1 MYAVYI
7 PLWNYKIQIYTKYT
21 IYNIDVSIII
31 CTFAWLLNLT
41 YINNNKKSKMKQ
53 LNNIRQFSVILLL
66 LSLLPLCVQAQ
77 TTESKEYTIVNNVD
91 DLSDGDHIIIVSKFQ
106 SKAMTDT
113 VNISSIKNQRLKST
127 YITLSN
133 DQTIAYTNVESAD
146 FTLEK
151 TNGKFNIRSNS
162 GKYVTNVADKKDD
175 KAVNLSDEISETT
188 EAEISFD
195 NDKANILYAK
205 PSSKYLCYL
214 RVPQMFAM
222 NESSSSEESYK
233 VYIYKLYS
241 KIKTKTR
248 ISFGEEAKDTYNI
261 TYGTTDFVS
270 PKANIYADNT
280 IMSDAEISYTSS
292 NTTIATVD
300 NDGNVTINNNNQ
312 YGETTITA
320 SYLGDDNHYACDAS
334 YTIKVTEK
342 KKTTTELS
350 FGEGIDHQTII
361 VKVNEEDSFAG
372 AKAILS
378 PVDNGEVTYSSS
390 DENVATVDN
399 EGKICLYN
407 IGETVISAIYAGN
420 ETYAASS
427 TYYRLQY
434 RGERIVFSSEFNSFK
449 NLGTSESYNKGAY
462 YFTDSL
468 SNPYRWDIG
477 EGRCTTVKNGVLEI
491 KRQSQAKF
499 HEITAPNGYKVTAI
513 YYHKSPIRFTI
524 KANNKEMEPK
534 PERCGKL
541 SEKEG
546 TGYKVTAEI
555 IRFTIKANN
564 KEMEPKP
571 ERCGKLSEKEGT
583 GYKVTAE
590 INSNA
595 TFAIIPNPNAYIS
608 RIQIDINPIF
618 NITLDESEENNKII
632 DAHKGEIVNALPMRT
647 LVADKW
653 NTFCLPFNISLENG
667 KLCGVEAE
675 VREYDRMEGDVMMFK
690 EAKEIVAGRSYL
702 IRPKGENITFKRF
715 DNIRLTGPELE
726 QSGDES
732 FYMIGTYSN
741 RTFSE
746 EESSQYL
753 FLNANAEFK
762 HPKPGTTMKGMRA
775 YFYCSPDVQAS
786 QMKVGFTDNSTD
798 IKDIEQNNMQTN
810 SQRIHT
816 INGTYVGTDKAALP
830 KGIYI
835 IGGKKY
841 IK

>member
-1 MYAVYI
+1 
-7 PLWNYKIQIYTKYT
+7 
-21 IYNIDVSIII
+21 
-31 CTFAWLLNLT
+31 
-41 YINNNKKSKMKQ
+41 MKQ

-91 DLSDGDHIIIVSKFQ
+91 DLSEGDHIIIVSKFH
-106 SKAMTDT
+106 SKAMTET
-113 VNISSIKNQRLKST
+113 VNISSIKNQRLEST
-127 YITLSN
+127 KITLN
-133 DQTIAYTNVESAD
+133 EDKTIAYTNVESAD

-205 PSSKYLCYL
+205 PSTKFLYCISGS
-214 RVPQMFAM
+214 QMFAM
-222 NESSSSEESYK
+222 NESPSSADSYK

-270 PKANIYADNT
+270 PKANVYADNT

-300 NDGNVTINNNNQ
+300 NDGNVTINNNSQ

-320 SYLGDDNHYACDAS
+320 SYLGDGNHYACSAS

-342 KKTTTELS
+342 KKTTTKLS
-350 FGEGIDHQTII
+350 FGEGIDHQTIV

-378 PVDNGEVTYSSS
+378 PVDNGDVTYSSS

-399 EGKICLYN
+399 EGKIRLYN
-407 IGETVISAIYAGN
+407 IGETVISANYAGN
-420 ETYAASS
+420 ETYAACS

-434 RGERIVFSSEFNSFK
+434 RGERIVFSSEFNSFI
-449 NLGTSESYNKGAY
+449 NLGTSESYNKGTY
-462 YFTDSL
+462 NFTDSL

-555 IRFTIKANN
+555 
-564 KEMEPKP
+564 
-571 ERCGKLSEKEGT
+571 
-583 GYKVTAE
+583 
-590 INSNA
+590 NSNA

-632 DAHKGEIVNALPMRT
+632 DAHKGEIVNALPLRT

-702 IRPKGENITFKRF
+702 IRPKGENIPFKRF
-715 DNIRLTGPELE
+715 DNVRLTGPELE
-726 QSGDES
+726 KSGDES

-762 HPKPGTTMKGMRA
+762 HPKAGTTMKGMRA

-786 QMKVGFTDNSTD
+786 QMRVGFTNNSTD
-798 IKDIEQNNMQTN
+798 INDIEQDKIQAN
-810 SQRIHT
+810 SQRIYT
-816 INGTYVGTDKAALP
+816 INGSYVGTDKSALP

>member
-1 MYAVYI
+1 
-7 PLWNYKIQIYTKYT
+7 
-21 IYNIDVSIII
+21 
-31 CTFAWLLNLT
+31 
-41 YINNNKKSKMKQ
+41 
-53 LNNIRQFSVILLL
+53 
-66 LSLLPLCVQAQ
+66 
-77 TTESKEYTIVNNVD
+77 
-91 DLSDGDHIIIVSKFQ
+91 
-106 SKAMTDT
+106 MTDT
-113 VNISSIKNQRLKST
+113 VNISTIKYQRLETTK
-127 YITLSN
+127 ITLS
-133 DQTIAYTNVESAD
+133 DDKTIAYTNVESAD
-146 FTLEK
+146 FTLVK
-151 TNGKFNIRSNS
+151 TNGKFNIRSNN

-175 KAVNLSDEISETT
+175 KAVNLSDERSETT
-188 EAEISFD
+188 EAEISLD

-205 PSSKYLCYL
+205 PSSKCLCYL
-214 RVPQMFAM
+214 RVSEMFAM
-222 NESSSSEESYK
+222 NELSSSEESYK

-270 PKANIYADNT
+270 PKANVYADNT

-300 NDGNVTINNNNQ
+300 KDGNVTINNNNQ
-312 YGETTITA
+312 YGETTITS
-320 SYLGDDNHYACDAS
+320 SYLGDDNHYACSAS
-334 YTIKVTEK
+334 YTIKVSEK
-342 KKTTTELS
+342 EKITTNLS
-350 FGEGIDHQTII
+350 FGEGIDNQTIV

-372 AKAILS
+372 DKAILS
-378 PVDNGEVTYSSS
+378 PVENGDVTYSSS

-399 EGKICLYN
+399 EGKIRLYN
-407 IGETVISAIYAGN
+407 IGETVISANYAGN

-434 RGERIVFSSEFNSFK
+434 RGERIVFSSEFNSFI
-449 NLGTSESYNKGAY
+449 NLGTSKSYNKGTY
-462 YFTDSL
+462 NFTDSL

-555 IRFTIKANN
+555 
-564 KEMEPKP
+564 
-571 ERCGKLSEKEGT
+571 
-583 GYKVTAE
+583 
-590 INSNA
+590 NSNA

-632 DAHKGEIVNALPMRT
+632 DAHKGEIVNALPLRT

-715 DNIRLTGPELE
+715 DNVRLTGPELE
-726 QSGDES
+726 KSGDES

-753 FLNANAEFK
+753 FLNANAEFR
-762 HPKPGTTMKGMRA
+762 HPKAGTTMKGMRA

-786 QMKVGFTDNSTD
+786 QMKVGFTENSTD
-798 IKDIEQNNMQTN
+798 IKDIEQNNIQAN
-810 SQRIHT
+810 SQRIYS
-816 INGTYVGTDKAALP
+816 INGTYVGTDKSALP

>member
-1 MYAVYI
+1 MKK
-7 PLWNYKIQIYTKYT
+7 LKIYRQ
-21 IYNIDVSIII
+21 VSIF
-31 CTFAWLLNLT
+31 TFLL
-41 YINNNKKSKMKQ
+41 
-53 LNNIRQFSVILLL
+53 
-66 LSLLPLCVQAQ
+66 LLPLCSLAQ
-77 TTESKEYTIVNNVD
+77 TPEANQYKIVND
-91 DLSDGDHIIIVSKFQ
+91 IADLSDGDHIIIVSKFH
-106 SKAMTDT
+106 SRAMTET
-113 VNISSIKNQRLKST
+113 VNISSKKNQRLEST
-127 YITLSN
+127 EIKLN
-133 DQTIAYTNVESAD
+133 EDKTIAYTNVESAD
-146 FTLEK
+146 FTLVK

-162 GKYVTNVADKKDD
+162 GKFITNVSAKKDSKD
-175 KAVNLSDEISETT
+175 INLSDEISAST

-195 NDKANILYAK
+195 NDKASILYAK
-205 PSSKYLCYL
+205 PYHKYLYCISTSKL
-214 RVPQMFAM
+214 FGISNSP
-222 NESSSSEESYK
+222 SSADSYIIH
-233 VYIYKLYS
+233 IYKLYS

-248 ISFGEEAKDTYNI
+248 ISFGEEAKDTYDI
-261 TYGTTDFVS
+261 TYGTTGFVS
-270 PKANIYADNT
+270 PKANVYADNT

-320 SYLGDDNHYACDAS
+320 SYLGDDNHYACSAS
-334 YTIKVTEK
+334 YTIKVTEIR
-342 KKTTTELS
+342 KTTTELS

-361 VKVNEEDSFAG
+361 VKVNEEESFAG
-372 AKAILS
+372 AKAVLS
-378 PVDNGEVTYSSS
+378 PVENGEVTYSSS

-399 EGKICLYN
+399 EGKIRLYN
-407 IGETVISAIYAGN
+407 IGETVISANYAGN

-434 RGERIVFSSEFNSFK
+434 RGERIVFSSDFNSFI
-449 NLGTSESYNKGAY
+449 NLGTSESYNKGTY
-462 YFTDSL
+462 NFKDSL
-468 SNPYRWDIG
+468 SNPYRWDIE

-513 YYHKSPIRFTI
+513 YYHNNPIRFTI
-524 KANNKEMEPK
+524 KANNKE
-534 PERCGKL
+534 
-541 SEKEG
+541 
-546 TGYKVTAEI
+546 I
-555 IRFTIKANN
+555 
-564 KEMEPKP
+564 EPKP

-632 DAHKGEIVNALPMRT
+632 DAHKGEIVNALPLRT
-647 LVADKW
+647 LLADKW
-653 NTFCLPFNISLENG
+653 NTFCLPFNISLESD

-675 VREYDRMEGDVMMFK
+675 VREFDRMERDVMMFK

-702 IRPKGENITFKRF
+702 IKPKGENITFKRF
-715 DNIRLTGPELE
+715 DNVRLTGPELE
-726 QSGDES
+726 KSGDES

-746 EESSQYL
+746 EESSRYL
-753 FLNANAEFK
+753 FLNANAEFR

-786 QMKVGFTDNSTD
+786 QMKVGFSENSTD
-798 IKDIEQNNMQTN
+798 IKDIEQSNIQAN
-810 SQRIHT
+810 SQRIYT
-816 INGTYVGTDKAALP
+816 INGSYVGTDKSALP

>member
-1 MYAVYI
+1 
-7 PLWNYKIQIYTKYT
+7 
-21 IYNIDVSIII
+21 
-31 CTFAWLLNLT
+31 
-41 YINNNKKSKMKQ
+41 MKH
-53 LNNIRQFSVILLL
+53 LNNIGKYSVILLL
-66 LSLLPLCVQAQ
+66 LSLLPLYVQAQ
-77 TTESKEYTIVNNVD
+77 TTEAKEYSIID
-91 DLSDGDHIIIVSKFQ
+91 DIADLSDGDHIIIVSQKYQ
-106 SKAMTDT
+106 KAMIGSVYTN
-113 VNISSIKNQRLKST
+113 NINDERLKST
-127 YITLSN
+127 EVILN
-133 DQTIAYTNVESAD
+133 DNKTIAKTYSKSAI
-146 FTLEK
+146 FTLVK
-151 TNGKFNIRSNS
+151 TNGKFNFRSS
-162 GKYVTNVADKKDD
+162 EGKYVTNVATGKDN
-175 KAVNLSDEISETT
+175 KNINLSDKISETT
-188 EAEISFD
+188 EAEISFQ
-195 NDKANILYAK
+195 NSKADIFFEK
-205 PSSKYLCYL
+205 DTPKYLYFNGSNNFGMSDT
-214 RVPQMFAM
+214 P
-222 NESSSSEESYK
+222 STSDWYK
-233 VYIYKLYS
+233 VYIYKLS
-241 KIKTKTR
+241 SEIKIKTKTR

-350 FGEGIDHQTII
+350 FGEGIDHETII

-555 IRFTIKANN
+555 
-564 KEMEPKP
+564 
-571 ERCGKLSEKEGT
+571 
-583 GYKVTAE
+583 
-590 INSNA
+590 NSNA

-715 DNIRLTGPELE
+715 DNVRLTGPELE

-753 FLNANAEFK
+753 FLNANAEFR

-786 QMKVGFTDNSTD
+786 QMKVGFSENSTD
-798 IKDIEQNNMQTN
+798 IKDIEQNNIQAN
-810 SQRIHT
+810 SQRIYT
-816 INGTYVGTDKAALP
+816 INGTYVGTDKSALP

>member
-1 MYAVYI
+1 
-7 PLWNYKIQIYTKYT
+7 
-21 IYNIDVSIII
+21 
-31 CTFAWLLNLT
+31 
-41 YINNNKKSKMKQ
+41 MKH
-53 LNNIRQFSVILLL
+53 LNNIGKYSVILLL
-66 LSLLPLCVQAQ
+66 LSLLPLYVQAQ
-77 TTESKEYTIVNNVD
+77 TTEAKEYSIID
-91 DLSDGDHIIIVSKFQ
+91 DIADLSDGDHIIIVSQKYQ
-106 SKAMTDT
+106 KAMIGSVYTN
-113 VNISSIKNQRLKST
+113 NINDERLKST
-127 YITLSN
+127 EVILN
-133 DQTIAYTNVESAD
+133 DNKTIAKTYSKSAI
-146 FTLEK
+146 FTLVK
-151 TNGKFNIRSNS
+151 TNGKFNFRSS
-162 GKYVTNVADKKDD
+162 EGKYVTNVATGKDN
-175 KAVNLSDEISETT
+175 KNINLSDKISETT
-188 EAEISFD
+188 EAEISFQ
-195 NDKANILYAK
+195 NSKADIFFEK
-205 PSSKYLCYL
+205 DTPKYLYFNGSNNFGMSDT
-214 RVPQMFAM
+214 P
-222 NESSSSEESYK
+222 STSDWYK
-233 VYIYKLYS
+233 VYIYKLS
-241 KIKTKTR
+241 SEIKIKTKTR

-555 IRFTIKANN
+555 
-564 KEMEPKP
+564 
-571 ERCGKLSEKEGT
+571 
-583 GYKVTAE
+583 
-590 INSNA
+590 NSNA

-715 DNIRLTGPELE
+715 DNVRLTGPELE

-753 FLNANAEFK
+753 FLNANAEFR

-786 QMKVGFTDNSTD
+786 QMKVGFSENSTD
-798 IKDIEQNNMQTN
+798 IKDIEQNNIQAN
-810 SQRIHT
+810 SQRIYT
-816 INGTYVGTDKAALP
+816 INGT
-830 KGIYI
+830 
-835 IGGKKY
+835 
-841 IK
+841 

>member
-113 VNISSIKNQRLKST
+113 VNISSINNQRLKST

-241 KIKTKTR
+241 KTKTR

-270 PKANIYADNT
+270 PKANVYADNT

-320 SYLGDDNHYACDAS
+320 SYLGDGNHYACSAS

-342 KKTTTELS
+342 KKTTTKLS
-350 FGEGIDHQTII
+350 FGEGIDHQTIV

-378 PVDNGEVTYSSS
+378 PVDNGDVTYSSS

-399 EGKICLYN
+399 EGKIRLYN
-407 IGETVISAIYAGN
+407 IGETVISANYAGN
-420 ETYAASS
+420 ETYAACS

-434 RGERIVFSSEFNSFK
+434 RGERIVFSSEFNSFI

-555 IRFTIKANN
+555 
-564 KEMEPKP
+564 
-571 ERCGKLSEKEGT
+571 
-583 GYKVTAE
+583 
-590 INSNA
+590 NSNA

-632 DAHKGEIVNALPMRT
+632 DAHKGEIVNALPLRT

-675 VREYDRMEGDVMMFK
+675 VRKYDRMEGDVMMFK

-715 DNIRLTGPELE
+715 DNVRLTGPELE
-726 QSGDES
+726 KSGDES

-753 FLNANAEFK
+753 FLNANAEFR
-762 HPKPGTTMKGMRA
+762 HPKAGTTMKGMRA

-786 QMKVGFTDNSTD
+786 QMKVGFTENSTD
-798 IKDIEQNNMQTN
+798 IKDIEQNNIQAN
-810 SQRIHT
+810 SQRIYS
-816 INGTYVGTDKAALP
+816 INGTYVGTDKSALP

>member
-1 MYAVYI
+1 
-7 PLWNYKIQIYTKYT
+7 
-21 IYNIDVSIII
+21 
-31 CTFAWLLNLT
+31 
-41 YINNNKKSKMKQ
+41 
-53 LNNIRQFSVILLL
+53 
-66 LSLLPLCVQAQ
+66 
-77 TTESKEYTIVNNVD
+77 
-91 DLSDGDHIIIVSKFQ
+91 
-106 SKAMTDT
+106 MTDT

-162 GKYVTNVADKKDD
+162 GKYVTNVADKKDN

-195 NDKANILYAK
+195 NGQAKILYAK

-241 KIKTKTR
+241 KIKTKTK

-270 PKANIYADNT
+270 PKANVYADNT

-361 VKVNEEDSFAG
+361 VKVNEEDHFAG
-372 AKAILS
+372 AKAVLS
-378 PVDNGEVTYSSS
+378 PVENGEVTYSSS
-390 DENVATVDN
+390 NENVATVDN
-399 EGKICLYN
+399 EGKIRFYN
-407 IGETVISAIYAGN
+407 IGETVISANYAGN
-420 ETYAASS
+420 ETYAASTTS
-427 TYYRLQY
+427 YNLQY
-434 RGERIVFSSEFNSFK
+434 IGERIVFASEHNSFK
-449 NLGTSESYNKGAY
+449 EIGTSLIRYKSCN
-462 YFTDSL
+462 FRDSL
-468 SNPYRWDIG
+468 SNLYTWNIG
-477 EGRCTTVKNGVLEI
+477 EGRCTKENNGVLEL
-491 KRQSQAKF
+491 SAAYNAK
-499 HEITAPNGYKVTAI
+499 APILKAANGYKLMVL
-513 YYHKSPIRFTI
+513 YYQKKGNTMKLTI
-524 KANNKEMEPK
+524 KADEHEIDTQFKEYVTK
-534 PERCGKL
+534 NQDK
-541 SEKEG
+541 G
-546 TGYKVTAEI
+546 TGYKVT
-555 IRFTIKANN
+555 
-564 KEMEPKP
+564 
-571 ERCGKLSEKEGT
+571 GKIDSST
-583 GYKVTAE
+583 AFSITAE
-590 INSNA
+590 HQA
-595 TFAIIPNPNAYIS
+595 FIS
-608 RIQIDINPIF
+608 RIQIDINPIY
-618 NITLDESEENNKII
+618 NITLEESEDNSKII
-632 DAHKGEIVNALPMRT
+632 SAHKGQTVNALPIRT

-653 NTFCLPFNISLENG
+653 NTFCIPFNINVADG
-667 KLCGVEAE
+667 KLCGIEAE
-675 VREYDRMEGDVMMFK
+675 IREYDHMEGDVMMFK

-715 DNIRLTGPELE
+715 DNVRLTGPELE

-753 FLNANAEFK
+753 FLNANAEFR

-786 QMKVGFTDNSTD
+786 QMKVGFSENSTD
-798 IKDIEQNNMQTN
+798 IKDIEQNNIQAN
-810 SQRIHT
+810 SQRIYT
-816 INGTYVGTDKAALP
+816 INGTYVGTDKSALP

>member
-1 MYAVYI
+1 
-7 PLWNYKIQIYTKYT
+7 
-21 IYNIDVSIII
+21 
-31 CTFAWLLNLT
+31 
-41 YINNNKKSKMKQ
+41 MKQ

-91 DLSDGDHIIIVSKFQ
+91 DLSEGDHIIIVSKFH
-106 SKAMTDT
+106 SKAMTET
-113 VNISSIKNQRLKST
+113 VNISSIKNQRLEST
-127 YITLSN
+127 KITLN
-133 DQTIAYTNVESAD
+133 EDKTIAYTNVESAD

-205 PSSKYLCYL
+205 PSTKFLYCISGS
-214 RVPQMFAM
+214 QMFAM
-222 NESSSSEESYK
+222 NESPSSADSYK

-241 KIKTKTR
+241 KTKTR

-270 PKANIYADNT
+270 PKANVYADNT

-320 SYLGDDNHYACDAS
+320 SYLGDGNHYACSAS

-342 KKTTTELS
+342 KKTTTKLS
-350 FGEGIDHQTII
+350 FGEGIDHQTIV

-378 PVDNGEVTYSSS
+378 PVDNGDVTYSSS

-399 EGKICLYN
+399 EGKIRLYN
-407 IGETVISAIYAGN
+407 IGETVISANYAGN
-420 ETYAASS
+420 ETYAACS

-434 RGERIVFSSEFNSFK
+434 RGERIVFSSEFNSFI

-555 IRFTIKANN
+555 
-564 KEMEPKP
+564 
-571 ERCGKLSEKEGT
+571 
-583 GYKVTAE
+583 
-590 INSNA
+590 NSNA

-632 DAHKGEIVNALPMRT
+632 DAHKGEIVNALPLRT

-675 VREYDRMEGDVMMFK
+675 VRKYDRMEGDVMMFK

-715 DNIRLTGPELE
+715 DNVRLTGPELE
-726 QSGDES
+726 KSGDES

-775 YFYCSPDVQAS
+775 YFYCAPDVHAS
-786 QMKVGFTDNSTD
+786 PLLS
-798 IKDIEQNNMQTN
+798 
-810 SQRIHT
+810 R
-816 INGTYVGTDKAALP
+816 
-830 KGIYI
+830 
-835 IGGKKY
+835 
-841 IK
+841 

>member
-113 VNISSIKNQRLKST
+113 VNISTIKYQRLETTK
-127 YITLSN
+127 ITLS
-133 DQTIAYTNVESAD
+133 DDKTIAYTNVESDD
-146 FTLEK
+146 FTLVK
-151 TNGKFNIRSNS
+151 TNGKFNIRSNN

-175 KAVNLSDEISETT
+175 KAVNLSDERSETT

-205 PSSKYLCYL
+205 PSSKCLCYL
-214 RVPQMFAM
+214 RVSEMFAM
-222 NESSSSEESYK
+222 NELSSSEESYK

-270 PKANIYADNT
+270 PKANVYADNT

-300 NDGNVTINNNNQ
+300 KDGNVTINNNNQ
-312 YGETTITA
+312 YGETTITS
-320 SYLGDDNHYACDAS
+320 SYLGDDNHYACSAS
-334 YTIKVTEK
+334 YTIKVSEK
-342 KKTTTELS
+342 EKITTNLS
-350 FGEGIDHQTII
+350 FGEGIDNQTIV

-372 AKAILS
+372 DKAILS
-378 PVDNGEVTYSSS
+378 PVENGDVTYSSS

-399 EGKICLYN
+399 EGKIRLYN
-407 IGETVISAIYAGN
+407 IGETVISANYAGN

-434 RGERIVFSSEFNSFK
+434 RGERIVFSSEFNSFI
-449 NLGTSESYNKGAY
+449 NLGTSKSYNKGTY
-462 YFTDSL
+462 NFTDSL

-555 IRFTIKANN
+555 
-564 KEMEPKP
+564 
-571 ERCGKLSEKEGT
+571 
-583 GYKVTAE
+583 
-590 INSNA
+590 NSNA

-632 DAHKGEIVNALPMRT
+632 DAHKGEIVNALPLRT

-715 DNIRLTGPELE
+715 DNVRLTGPELE
-726 QSGDES
+726 KSGDES

-753 FLNANAEFK
+753 FLNANAEFR
-762 HPKPGTTMKGMRA
+762 HPKAGTTMKGMRA

-786 QMKVGFTDNSTD
+786 QMKVGFTENSTD
-798 IKDIEQNNMQTN
+798 IKDIEQNNIQAN
-810 SQRIHT
+810 SQRIYS
-816 INGTYVGTDKAALP
+816 INGTYVGTDKSALP

>member
-1 MYAVYI
+1 
-7 PLWNYKIQIYTKYT
+7 
-21 IYNIDVSIII
+21 
-31 CTFAWLLNLT
+31 
-41 YINNNKKSKMKQ
+41 MKQ

-91 DLSDGDHIIIVSKFQ
+91 DLSEGDHIIIVSKFH
-106 SKAMTDT
+106 SKAMTET
-113 VNISSIKNQRLKST
+113 VNISFIKNQRLEST
-127 YITLSN
+127 KITLN
-133 DQTIAYTNVESAD
+133 EDKTIAYTNVESAD

-205 PSSKYLCYL
+205 PSTKFLYCISGS
-214 RVPQMFAM
+214 QMFAM
-222 NESSSSEESYK
+222 NESPSSADSYK

-241 KIKTKTR
+241 KTKTR

-270 PKANIYADNT
+270 PKANVYADNT

-320 SYLGDDNHYACDAS
+320 SYLGDGNHYACSAS

-342 KKTTTELS
+342 KKTTTKLS
-350 FGEGIDHQTII
+350 FGEGIDHQTIV

-378 PVDNGEVTYSSS
+378 PVDNGDVTYSSS

-399 EGKICLYN
+399 EGKIRLYN
-407 IGETVISAIYAGN
+407 IGETVISANYAGN
-420 ETYAASS
+420 ETYAACS

-434 RGERIVFSSEFNSFK
+434 RGERIVFSSEFNSFI

-513 YYHKSPIRFTI
+513 YYHKNP
-524 KANNKEMEPK
+524 
-534 PERCGKL
+534 
-541 SEKEG
+541 
-546 TGYKVTAEI
+546 

-632 DAHKGEIVNALPMRT
+632 DAHKGEIVNALPLRT

>member
-1 MYAVYI
+1 MRTGADNGI
-7 PLWNYKIQIYTKYT
+7 
-21 IYNIDVSIII
+21 
-31 CTFAWLLNLT
+31 
-41 YINNNKKSKMKQ
+41 KK
-53 LNNIRQFSVILLL
+53 
-66 LSLLPLCVQAQ
+66 
-77 TTESKEYTIVNNVD
+77 YTIVNNVD
-91 DLSDGDHIIIVSKFQ
+91 DLSDGDHIIIVSKFH

-113 VNISSIKNQRLKST
+113 VNISSIQNQRLKSIA
-127 YITLSN
+127 ITLN
-133 DQTIAYTNVESAD
+133 EDKTIAYTNVESAD

-205 PSSKYLCYL
+205 PSTKFLYCISGS
-214 RVPQMFAM
+214 QMFAM
-222 NESSSSEESYK
+222 NESPSSADSYK

-270 PKANIYADNT
+270 PKANVYADNT

-320 SYLGDDNHYACDAS
+320 SYLGDGNHYACSAS

-342 KKTTTELS
+342 KKTTTKLS
-350 FGEGIDHQTII
+350 FGEGIDHQTIV

-378 PVDNGEVTYSSS
+378 PVDNGDVTYSSS

-420 ETYAASS
+420 ETYAACS

-434 RGERIVFSSEFNSFK
+434 RGERIVFSSEFNSFI
-449 NLGTSESYNKGAY
+449 NLGTSESYNKGTY
-462 YFTDSL
+462 NFTDSL

-513 YYHKSPIRFTI
+513 YYHKNP
-524 KANNKEMEPK
+524 
-534 PERCGKL
+534 
-541 SEKEG
+541 
-546 TGYKVTAEI
+546 

-632 DAHKGEIVNALPMRT
+632 DAHKGEIVNALPLRT

-667 KLCGVEAE
+667 KLCGIEAE
-675 VREYDRMEGDVMMFK
+675 IREYDRMEGDVMMFK

-715 DNIRLTGPELE
+715 DNVRLTGPELE

-786 QMKVGFTDNSTD
+786 QMKVGFSENSTD
-798 IKDIEQNNMQTN
+798 IKDIEQNNIQAN
-810 SQRIHT
+810 SQRIYT
-816 INGTYVGTDKAALP
+816 INGTYVGTDKSALP

>member
-1 MYAVYI
+1 
-7 PLWNYKIQIYTKYT
+7 
-21 IYNIDVSIII
+21 
-31 CTFAWLLNLT
+31 
-41 YINNNKKSKMKQ
+41 MKQ

-77 TTESKEYTIVNNVD
+77 TTESKKYTIVNNVD
-91 DLSDGDHIIIVSKFQ
+91 DLSDGDHIIIVSKFH
-106 SKAMTDT
+106 SKAMTET
-113 VNISSIKNQRLKST
+113 VNISSIKNQRLEST
-127 YITLSN
+127 KITLN
-133 DQTIAYTNVESAD
+133 EDKTIAYTNVESAD

-205 PSSKYLCYL
+205 PSTKFLYCISGS
-214 RVPQMFAM
+214 QMFAM
-222 NESSSSEESYK
+222 NESPSSADSYK

-270 PKANIYADNT
+270 PKANVYADNT

-320 SYLGDDNHYACDAS
+320 SYLGDGNHYACSAS

-342 KKTTTELS
+342 KKTTTKLS
-350 FGEGIDHQTII
+350 FGEGIDHQTIV

-378 PVDNGEVTYSSS
+378 PVDNGDVTYSSS

-399 EGKICLYN
+399 EGKIRLYN
-407 IGETVISAIYAGN
+407 IGETVISANHAGN
-420 ETYAASS
+420 ETYAACS

-434 RGERIVFSSEFNSFK
+434 RGERIVFSSEFNSFI

-555 IRFTIKANN
+555 
-564 KEMEPKP
+564 
-571 ERCGKLSEKEGT
+571 
-583 GYKVTAE
+583 
-590 INSNA
+590 NSNA

-632 DAHKGEIVNALPMRT
+632 DAHKGEIVNALPLRT

-653 NTFCLPFNISLENG
+653 NTFCLPLNISLENG

-715 DNIRLTGPELE
+715 DNVRLTGPELE

-741 RTFSE
+741 RTFSK

-762 HPKPGTTMKGMRA
+762 HPKAGTTMKGMRA

-786 QMKVGFTDNSTD
+786 QMKVGFSENSTD
-798 IKDIEQNNMQTN
+798 IKDIEQNNIQAN
-810 SQRIHT
+810 SQRIYT
-816 INGTYVGTDKAALP
+816 INGTYVGTDKSALP

>member
-1 MYAVYI
+1 
-7 PLWNYKIQIYTKYT
+7 
-21 IYNIDVSIII
+21 
-31 CTFAWLLNLT
+31 
-41 YINNNKKSKMKQ
+41 MKQ

-91 DLSDGDHIIIVSKFQ
+91 DLSDGDHIIIVSQKYQ
-106 SKAMTDT
+106 KAMIESVYTNNINDT
-113 VNISSIKNQRLKST
+113 RLKST
-127 YITLSN
+127 DVILN
-133 DQTIAYTNVESAD
+133 DNKTIAKTDSESAI
-146 FTLEK
+146 FTLVK
-151 TNGKFNIRSNS
+151 TNGKFNFCSS
-162 GKYVTNVADKKDD
+162 EGKYVTNVATGKDN
-175 KAVNLSDEISETT
+175 KNINLSDKISETT
-188 EAEISFD
+188 EAEISFQ
-195 NDKANILYAK
+195 NSKADIFFEK
-205 PSSKYLCYL
+205 DTPKYLYFINGSNNFGMSDT
-214 RVPQMFAM
+214 P
-222 NESSSSEESYK
+222 STSDWYK
-233 VYIYKLYS
+233 VYIYKLS
-241 KIKTKTR
+241 SEIKTKTR
-248 ISFGEEAKDTYNI
+248 ISFGEDAKNTYDV
-261 TYGTTDFVS
+261 TYGTTDFAS
-270 PKANIYADNT
+270 PKANVYADNT
-280 IMSDAEISYTSS
+280 IISDAEISYTSS

-320 SYLGDDNHYACDAS
+320 DYLGDDNHYACSAS

-513 YYHKSPIRFTI
+513 YYHKSP
-524 KANNKEMEPK
+524 
-534 PERCGKL
+534 
-541 SEKEG
+541 
-546 TGYKVTAEI
+546 

-816 INGTYVGTDKAALP
+816 INGSYVGTDKAALP

-835 IGGKKY
+835 INGKKY

>member
-1 MYAVYI
+1 
-7 PLWNYKIQIYTKYT
+7 
-21 IYNIDVSIII
+21 
-31 CTFAWLLNLT
+31 
-41 YINNNKKSKMKQ
+41 MKQ

-91 DLSDGDHIIIVSKFQ
+91 DLSEGDHIIIVSKFH
-106 SKAMTDT
+106 SKAMTET
-113 VNISSIKNQRLKST
+113 VNISSIKNQRLEST
-127 YITLSN
+127 KITLN
-133 DQTIAYTNVESAD
+133 EDKTIAYTNVESAD

-205 PSSKYLCYL
+205 PSTKFLYCISGS
-214 RVPQMFAM
+214 QMFAM
-222 NESSSSEESYK
+222 NESPSSADSYK

-241 KIKTKTR
+241 KTKTR

-270 PKANIYADNT
+270 PKANVYADNT

-320 SYLGDDNHYACDAS
+320 SYLGDGNHYACSAS

-342 KKTTTELS
+342 KKTTTKLS
-350 FGEGIDHQTII
+350 FGEGIDHQTIV

-378 PVDNGEVTYSSS
+378 PVDNGDVTYSSS

-399 EGKICLYN
+399 EGKIRLYN

-513 YYHKSPIRFTI
+513 YYHKSP
-524 KANNKEMEPK
+524 
-534 PERCGKL
+534 
-541 SEKEG
+541 
-546 TGYKVTAEI
+546 

-775 YFYCSPDVQAS
+775 YFYCAPDVQAS

-835 IGGKKY
+835 INGKKY

>member
-91 DLSDGDHIIIVSKFQ
+91 DLSEGDHIIIVSKFH
-106 SKAMTDT
+106 SKAMTET
-113 VNISSIKNQRLKST
+113 VNISSIKNQRLEST
-127 YITLSN
+127 KITLN
-133 DQTIAYTNVESAD
+133 EDKTIAYTNVESAD

-205 PSSKYLCYL
+205 PSTKFLYCISGS
-214 RVPQMFAM
+214 QMFAM
-222 NESSSSEESYK
+222 NESPSSADSYK

-241 KIKTKTR
+241 KTKTR

-270 PKANIYADNT
+270 PKANVYADNT

-320 SYLGDDNHYACDAS
+320 SYLGDGNHYACSAS

-342 KKTTTELS
+342 KKTTTKLS
-350 FGEGIDHQTII
+350 FGEGIDHQTIV

-378 PVDNGEVTYSSS
+378 PVDNGDVTYSSS

-399 EGKICLYN
+399 EGKIRLYN
-407 IGETVISAIYAGN
+407 IGETVISANYAGN
-420 ETYAASS
+420 ETYAACS

-434 RGERIVFSSEFNSFK
+434 RGERIVFSSEFNSFI

-555 IRFTIKANN
+555 
-564 KEMEPKP
+564 
-571 ERCGKLSEKEGT
+571 
-583 GYKVTAE
+583 
-590 INSNA
+590 NSNA

-632 DAHKGEIVNALPMRT
+632 DAHKGEIVNALPLRT

-715 DNIRLTGPELE
+715 DNVRLTGPELE
-726 QSGDES
+726 KSGDES

-753 FLNANAEFK
+753 FLNANAEFR
-762 HPKPGTTMKGMRA
+762 HPKAGTTMKGMRA

-786 QMKVGFTDNSTD
+786 QMKVGFTENSTD
-798 IKDIEQNNMQTN
+798 IKDIEQNNIQAN
-810 SQRIHT
+810 SQRIYS
-816 INGTYVGTDKAALP
+816 INGTYVGTDKSALP

>member
-91 DLSDGDHIIIVSKFQ
+91 DLSDGDHIIIVSKFD
-106 SKAMTDT
+106 SRAMTET
-113 VNISSIKNQRLKST
+113 VNISTIKYQRLETTK
-127 YITLSN
+127 ITLS
-133 DQTIAYTNVESAD
+133 DDKTIAYTNVESAD
-146 FTLEK
+146 FTLVK
-151 TNGKFNIRSNS
+151 TNGKFNIRSNN

-175 KAVNLSDEISETT
+175 KAVNLSDERSETT

-205 PSSKYLCYL
+205 PSSKCLCYL
-214 RVPQMFAM
+214 RVSEMFAM
-222 NESSSSEESYK
+222 NELSSSEESYK

-270 PKANIYADNT
+270 PKANVYADNT

-300 NDGNVTINNNNQ
+300 KDGNVTINNNNQ
-312 YGETTITA
+312 YGETTITS
-320 SYLGDDNHYACDAS
+320 SYLGDDNHYACSAS
-334 YTIKVTEK
+334 YTIKVSEK
-342 KKTTTELS
+342 EKITTNLS
-350 FGEGIDHQTII
+350 FGEGIDNQTIV

-372 AKAILS
+372 DKAILS
-378 PVDNGEVTYSSS
+378 PVENGDVTYSSS

-399 EGKICLYN
+399 EGKIRLYN
-407 IGETVISAIYAGN
+407 IGETVISANYAGN

-434 RGERIVFSSEFNSFK
+434 RGERIVFSSEFNSFI
-449 NLGTSESYNKGAY
+449 NLGTSKSYNKGTY
-462 YFTDSL
+462 NFTDSL

-477 EGRCTTVKNGVLEI
+477 EGRGTTVKNGVLEI

-513 YYHKSPIRFTI
+513 YYHKSP
-524 KANNKEMEPK
+524 
-534 PERCGKL
+534 
-541 SEKEG
+541 
-546 TGYKVTAEI
+546 

-632 DAHKGEIVNALPMRT
+632 DAHKGEIVNALPLRT

-715 DNIRLTGPELE
+715 DNVRLTGPELE
-726 QSGDES
+726 KSGDES

-753 FLNANAEFK
+753 FLNANAEFR
-762 HPKPGTTMKGMRA
+762 HPKAGTTMKGMRA

-786 QMKVGFTDNSTD
+786 QMKVGFTENSTD
-798 IKDIEQNNMQTN
+798 IKDIEQNNIQAN

-835 IGGKKY
+835 INGKKY

>member
-113 VNISSIKNQRLKST
+113 VNISTIKYQRLETTK
-127 YITLSN
+127 ITLS
-133 DQTIAYTNVESAD
+133 DDKTIAYTNVESAD
-146 FTLEK
+146 FTLVK
-151 TNGKFNIRSNS
+151 TNGKFNIRSNN

-175 KAVNLSDEISETT
+175 KAVNLSDERSETT

-205 PSSKYLCYL
+205 PSSKCLCYL
-214 RVPQMFAM
+214 RVSEMFAM
-222 NESSSSEESYK
+222 NELSSSEESYK

-270 PKANIYADNT
+270 PKANVYADNT

-312 YGETTITA
+312 YGETTITS
-320 SYLGDDNHYACDAS
+320 SYLGDDNHYACSAS
-334 YTIKVTEK
+334 YTIKVSEK
-342 KKTTTELS
+342 EKITTNLS
-350 FGEGIDHQTII
+350 FGEGIDNQTIV

-372 AKAILS
+372 DKAILS
-378 PVDNGEVTYSSS
+378 PVENGDVTYSSS

-399 EGKICLYN
+399 EGKIRLYN
-407 IGETVISAIYAGN
+407 IGETVISANYAGN

-434 RGERIVFSSEFNSFK
+434 RGERIVFSSEFNSFI
-449 NLGTSESYNKGAY
+449 NLGTSKSYNKGTY
-462 YFTDSL
+462 NFTDSL

-555 IRFTIKANN
+555 
-564 KEMEPKP
+564 
-571 ERCGKLSEKEGT
+571 
-583 GYKVTAE
+583 
-590 INSNA
+590 NSNA

-632 DAHKGEIVNALPMRT
+632 DAHKGEIVNALPLRT

-715 DNIRLTGPELE
+715 DNVRLTGPELE
-726 QSGDES
+726 KSGDES

-753 FLNANAEFK
+753 FLNANAEFR
-762 HPKPGTTMKGMRA
+762 HPKAGTTMKGMRA

-786 QMKVGFTDNSTD
+786 QMKVGFTENSTD
-798 IKDIEQNNMQTN
+798 IKDIEQNNIQAN
-810 SQRIHT
+810 SQRIYS
-816 INGTYVGTDKAALP
+816 INGTYVGTDKSALP

>member
-1 MYAVYI
+1 
-7 PLWNYKIQIYTKYT
+7 
-21 IYNIDVSIII
+21 
-31 CTFAWLLNLT
+31 
-41 YINNNKKSKMKQ
+41 MKQ

-91 DLSDGDHIIIVSKFQ
+91 DLSEGDHIIIVSKFH
-106 SKAMTDT
+106 SKAMTET
-113 VNISSIKNQRLKST
+113 VNISSIKNQRLEST
-127 YITLSN
+127 KITLN
-133 DQTIAYTNVESAD
+133 EDKTIAYTNVESAD

-205 PSSKYLCYL
+205 PSTKFLYCISGS
-214 RVPQMFAM
+214 QMFAM
-222 NESSSSEESYK
+222 NESPSSADSYK

-241 KIKTKTR
+241 KTKTR

-270 PKANIYADNT
+270 PKANVYADNT

-320 SYLGDDNHYACDAS
+320 SYLGDGNHYACSAS

-342 KKTTTELS
+342 KKTTTKLS
-350 FGEGIDHQTII
+350 FGEGIDHQTIV

-378 PVDNGEVTYSSS
+378 PVDNGDVTYSSS

-399 EGKICLYN
+399 EGKIRLYN
-407 IGETVISAIYAGN
+407 IGETVISANYAGN
-420 ETYAASS
+420 ETYAACS

-434 RGERIVFSSEFNSFK
+434 RGERIVFSSEFNSFI

-555 IRFTIKANN
+555 
-564 KEMEPKP
+564 
-571 ERCGKLSEKEGT
+571 
-583 GYKVTAE
+583 
-590 INSNA
+590 NSNE

-632 DAHKGEIVNALPMRT
+632 DAHKGEIVNALPLRT

-675 VREYDRMEGDVMMFK
+675 VRKYDRMEGDVMMFK

-715 DNIRLTGPELE
+715 DNVRLTGPELE
-726 QSGDES
+726 KSGDES

-753 FLNANAEFK
+753 FLNANAEFR
-762 HPKPGTTMKGMRA
+762 HPKAGTTMKGMRA

-786 QMKVGFTDNSTD
+786 QMKVGFTENSTD
-798 IKDIEQNNMQTN
+798 IKDIEPNNIQAN
-810 SQRIHT
+810 SQRIYS
-816 INGTYVGTDKAALP
+816 INGTYVGTDKSALP

>member
-91 DLSDGDHIIIVSKFQ
+91 DLSDGDHIIIVSKFD
-106 SKAMTDT
+106 SRAMTET
-113 VNISSIKNQRLKST
+113 VNISTIKYQRLETTK
-127 YITLSN
+127 ITLS
-133 DQTIAYTNVESAD
+133 DDKTIAYTNVESAD
-146 FTLEK
+146 FTLVK
-151 TNGKFNIRSNS
+151 TNGKFNIRSNN

-175 KAVNLSDEISETT
+175 KAVNLSEERSEIT

-205 PSSKYLCYL
+205 PSSKCLCYL
-214 RVPQMFAM
+214 RVSEMFAM
-222 NESSSSEESYK
+222 NELSSSEESYK

-270 PKANIYADNT
+270 PKANVYADNT

-300 NDGNVTINNNNQ
+300 KDGNVTINNNNQ
-312 YGETTITA
+312 YGETTITS
-320 SYLGDDNHYACDAS
+320 SYLGDDNHYACSAS
-334 YTIKVTEK
+334 YTIKVSEK
-342 KKTTTELS
+342 EKITTNLS
-350 FGEGIDHQTII
+350 FGEGIDNQTIV

-372 AKAILS
+372 DKAILS
-378 PVDNGEVTYSSS
+378 PVENGDVTYSSS

-399 EGKICLYN
+399 EGKIRLYN
-407 IGETVISAIYAGN
+407 IGETVISANYAGN

-434 RGERIVFSSEFNSFK
+434 RGERIVFSSEFNSFI
-449 NLGTSESYNKGAY
+449 NLGTSKSYNKGTY
-462 YFTDSL
+462 NFTDSL

-555 IRFTIKANN
+555 
-564 KEMEPKP
+564 
-571 ERCGKLSEKEGT
+571 
-583 GYKVTAE
+583 
-590 INSNA
+590 NSNA

-632 DAHKGEIVNALPMRT
+632 DAHKGEIVNALPLRT

-715 DNIRLTGPELE
+715 DNVRLTGPELE
-726 QSGDES
+726 KSGDES

-753 FLNANAEFK
+753 FLNANAEFR
-762 HPKPGTTMKGMRA
+762 HPKAGTTMKGMRA

-786 QMKVGFTDNSTD
+786 QMKVGFTENSTD
-798 IKDIEQNNMQTN
+798 IKDIEQNNIQAN

-835 IGGKKY
+835 INGKKY

>member
-1 MYAVYI
+1 
-7 PLWNYKIQIYTKYT
+7 
-21 IYNIDVSIII
+21 
-31 CTFAWLLNLT
+31 
-41 YINNNKKSKMKQ
+41 MKQ

-66 LSLLPLCVQAQ
+66 LSLLQLCVQAQ
-77 TTESKEYTIVNNVD
+77 TTESKKYTIVNNVD
-91 DLSDGDHIIIVSKFQ
+91 DLSDGDHIIIVSKFH
-106 SKAMTDT
+106 SKAMTET
-113 VNISSIKNQRLKST
+113 VNISSIKNQRLEST
-127 YITLSN
+127 KITLN
-133 DQTIAYTNVESAD
+133 EDKTIAYTNVESAD

-205 PSSKYLCYL
+205 PSTKFLYCISGS
-214 RVPQMFAM
+214 QMFAM
-222 NESSSSEESYK
+222 NESPSSADSYK

-270 PKANIYADNT
+270 PKANVYADNT

-320 SYLGDDNHYACDAS
+320 SYLGDGNHYACSAS

-342 KKTTTELS
+342 KKTTTKLS
-350 FGEGIDHQTII
+350 FGEGIDHQTIV

-378 PVDNGEVTYSSS
+378 PVDNGDVTYSSS

-399 EGKICLYN
+399 EGKIRLYN
-407 IGETVISAIYAGN
+407 IGETVISANYAGN
-420 ETYAASS
+420 ETYAACS

-434 RGERIVFSSEFNSFK
+434 RGERIVFSSEFNSFI

-555 IRFTIKANN
+555 
-564 KEMEPKP
+564 
-571 ERCGKLSEKEGT
+571 
-583 GYKVTAE
+583 
-590 INSNA
+590 NSNA

-632 DAHKGEIVNALPMRT
+632 DAHKGEIVNALPLRT

-715 DNIRLTGPELE
+715 DNVRLTGPELE
-726 QSGDES
+726 KSGDES

-786 QMKVGFTDNSTD
+786 QMRVGFSENSTD
-798 IKDIEQNNMQTN
+798 IKDIEQNNIQAN
-810 SQRIHT
+810 SQRIYT
-816 INGTYVGTDKAALP
+816 INGTYVGTDKSALP